1 MKIHNVRAVLSFRF
15 MLALAMLNLPL
26 LSQAEEW
33 TTEPLSAIDQQYM
46 EKQRDVIDALARR
59 HFGRQLNGSKEN
71 DLAVLQRLL
80 DDEVV
85 KPGQV
90 QQLQAMGVVLGQL
103 LKTYKGLN
111 WVIYNDRYGRSR
123 SLQVPGFDK
132 DFIFPVTQIS
142 RKAEVGIKVDV
153 GDVYEE
159 LEQAVTVIRNKPP
172 F

>member
-1 MKIHNVRAVLSFRF
+1 MKIQGARAVLFIRF
-15 MLALAMLNLPL
+15 MLLAMLSLPL

-46 EKQRDVIDALARR
+46 DKQRDAIDALARR
-59 HFGRQLNGSKEN
+59 HFGRQLNGDKDN
-71 DLAVLQRLL
+71 DLSVLQRLL
-80 DDEVV
+80 DDGVV
-85 KPGQV
+85 KSAQV
-90 QQLQAMGVVLGQL
+90 EELQAMGVVLGQL

-111 WVIYNDRYGRSR
+111 WVVYNDRYGRSR

-153 GDVYEE
+153 RAVYEE
-159 LEQAVTVIRNKPP
+159 LERAVTAIRNKPP